1 MILVTFVLWEVFQ
14 LSIPFWLE
22 HWTSTVETTAHSIT
36 YFLSVYAVLLVLYM
50 AVDVYL
56 TYLST
61 VQAPLHASK
70 ALHENLLAKV
80 IRLPMAFF
88 DTTP

>member
-1 MILVTFVLWEVFQ
+1 MICVTFILWQILQ
-14 LSIPFWLE
+14 LTIPFWLQ
-22 HWTSTVETTAHSIT
+22 HWTSTAETTTHST
-36 YFLSVYAVLLVLYM
+36 GYFLGIYAVVLVLYM
-50 AVDVYL
+50 LVDVYL

-70 ALHENLLAKV
+70 ALHEKLLAK
-80 IRLPMAFF
+80 ILCLPMSFF